1 MVFVNLFFLL
11 CKMSKLGR
19 GKRGPATFSK
29 KDIDYTIEFNH
40 DNQPI
45 GKNATDYTSWL
56 GVKMKAEFS
65 YHIPQDKFEEHK
77 WEHLWKDIQILY
89 IFVCNFIET

>member
-1 MVFVNLFFLL
+1 MPTTTTDVT
-11 CKMSKLGR
+11 CKLGR

-29 KDIDYTIEFNH
+29 KDCDYTIEFNH

-77 WEHLWKDIQILY
+77 WEHLWMDIQVLY